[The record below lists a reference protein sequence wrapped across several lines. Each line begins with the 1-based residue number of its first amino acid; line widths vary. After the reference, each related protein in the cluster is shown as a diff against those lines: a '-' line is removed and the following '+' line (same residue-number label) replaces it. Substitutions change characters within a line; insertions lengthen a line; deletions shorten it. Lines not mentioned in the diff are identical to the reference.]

1 MQISGI
7 YRCLKHRCGGV
18 TFTSPEPVWKQGLF
32 LISYS
37 SFLGSAAA
45 DAALCSAAAPLLWL
59 LLSWLSMRACSFF
72 TSSSSSACT
81 PETRRRE
88 GSDTSVDGWRGAE
101 GLQTETKHKK
111 VCACVCSELVVKP
124 LLGGDLGP
132 QDHTGKSEIG
142 WSDISA
148 TLMFCNSHVLFAAVA
163 HRRQQPLYLCSGFHD
178 ISTISFSVFTHLARK
193 WPWTIDFLETPKIIM
208 RFQ

>member
-7 YRCLKHRCGGV
+7 YRCLKHRGGGV
-18 TFTSPEPVWKQGLF
+18 TFTSAEPVWKQGLF

-37 SFLGSAAA
+37 SCLGSAAA
-45 DAALCSAAAPLLWL
+45 DAALCSAAAPWLWL

-88 GSDTSVDGWRGAE
+88 GSDTSVDGWQG
-101 GLQTETKHKK
+101 GPQGWQTETKHKK
-111 VCACVCSELVVKP
+111 VCACVRVQRAGRQAPAWRWSGTTRSHRKIRNRLVW
-124 LLGGDLGP
+124 
-132 QDHTGKSEIG
+132 H
-142 WSDISA
+142 
-148 TLMFCNSHVLFAAVA
+148 FCNSHVLQLSCSIRCSCTSVCVAV
-163 HRRQQPLYLCSGFHD
+163 FM
-178 ISTISFSVFTHLARK
+178 ISFSVFTQLARK
-193 WPWTIDFLETPKIIM
+193 WPWMTTIDFLETPNVIM